1 LASGP
6 GSTSPSTNV
15 NNSPVKEVLTSI
27 IGVTEFKDVVN
38 CCPVK
43 VRFAVPVTVTEFK
56 DVFNNCPVTFA
67 TFIVSIVT
75 VP

>member
-1 LASGP
+1 
-6 GSTSPSTNV
+6 
-15 NNSPVKEVLTSI
+15 
-27 IGVTEFKDVVN
+27 VTEFKDVVN

-67 TFIVSIVT
+67 GYLLYQLLQFLQDKLRPIFS
-75 VP
+75 PQEPLPQLLLPML